1 MANTV
6 LANLQAAKA
15 NLSQLLVIVTLA
27 AQNPTPGNVDAA
39 VTAINSGTYSGA
51 LVPRPTYSLDG
62 ESYNWAEYMTA
73 LLDAQEKIDQ
83 AIQRNSLPWIVR
95 SRARP

>member
-1 MANTV
+1 MNTV
-6 LANLQAAKA
+6 LSNLQAAKA

-27 AQNPTPGNVDAA
+27 ASNPTPANVDAA
-39 VTAINSGTYSGA
+39 VTAINAGTYTGP
-51 LVPRPTYSLDG
+51 LVPKPDYTVDG
-62 ESYNWAEYMTA
+62 ESYQWASYLQT

-83 AIQRNSLPWIVR
+83 AIQRNPFPWVIR